1 MTPDES
7 AFYSQYNGQFYIAGT
22 EVILL
27 LCPGDKKVGYTPDF
41 SGFSR

>member
-1 MTPDES
+1 MKVP
-7 AFYSQYNGQFYIAGT
+7 FSQYNNCQVHIAGT

-27 LCPGDKKVGYTPDF
+27 LCPGDVMVGSAPDF